1 MRPVVFSPLALR
13 RVFLRSKIA
22 TLPELKDA
30 LGTDVAVTIFRK
42 LKPMDYLTSYSHAG
56 RYYTLREIADF
67 DHDGLWSHKSV
78 WFSSHGTLL
87 ATAVDFVRRSPNG
100 YFADELA
107 KRLHVEVHDALL
119 QLVEQRQ
126 IARQLVSGI
135 YLYTADDAATSRQ
148 QLLARS
154 ELPTMLGVAAVSQQ
168 ISADELNAAIVLF
181 YSMLDEKQRRLYAG
195 LESLKL
201 GHGGDRQL
209 AELLS
214 MHTQTVARGRHE
226 LLTKQI
232 DIDGVR
238 HRGGG
243 RHAVEKKH
251 QK

>member
-42 LKPMDYLTSYSHAG
+42 LKAMDYITSYSHAG

-67 DHDGLWSHKSV
+67 DRDGLWSHKSV

-87 ATAVDFVRRSPNG
+87 VTAADFVRRSPNG

-126 IARQLVSGI
+126 ISRQLVSGI
-135 YLYTADDAATSRQ
+135 YLYTADVAAISHR
-148 QLLARS
+148 QLLARR
-154 ELPTMLGVAAVSQQ
+154 ELPALLGVAVSRQQ
-168 ISADELNAAIVLF
+168 ISADELNAAIILF

-209 AELLS
+209 ADLLDLDT
-214 MHTQTVARGRHE
+214 HTVARGRHE

-232 DIDGVR
+232 NVDRVR

-243 RHAVEKKH
+243 RHATEKKH